1 MLEINNYAEV
11 TYIDPDEN
19 GLINQKSVR
28 NALKRNTVLVSVAY
42 ANNEIGTIQPI
53 MEIAKAIRHFRK
65 NNNSTLPFFHTDAC
79 QAMNYLETSNI
90 EKLGV
95 DMMSF
100 NSSKIYGPKAIGALY
115 KKRNIQLNPLYLG
128 GGQEFGLRSGTEDV
142 SLITGFAKAL
152 EIASKIKV
160 KESKRLINIRDYTIK
175 KLLALSNKVGDFKII
190 LNGDEKNRLPNNIN
204 ISISGISSELLV
216 VELDAK
222 GIEVSSKSACK
233 SDEPDESYVIS
244 AIRKAQGIDSN
255 SVEGSIRITLGRGT
269 LKSDIDKLVITI
281 KDILNKCFLGG
292 KNHKIHNNG
301 FR

>member
-1 MLEINNYAEV
+1 MVHNLKGKKIPHIITTSIEHPAVIENCKMLEINNYAEV

-152 EIASKIKV
+152 EIAS
-160 KESKRLINIRDYTIK
+160 
-175 KLLALSNKVGDFKII
+175 
-190 LNGDEKNRLPNNIN
+190 
-204 ISISGISSELLV
+204 LV
-216 VELDAK
+216 
-222 GIEVSSKSACK
+222 
-233 SDEPDESYVIS
+233 PM
-244 AIRKAQGIDSN
+244 R
-255 SVEGSIRITLGRGT
+255 
-269 LKSDIDKLVITI
+269 
-281 KDILNKCFLGG
+281 
-292 KNHKIHNNG
+292 
-301 FR
+301 